1 MRQLL
6 LSLLLLLCPLCHAEI
21 TVSDFVGRQV
31 TLEQPARRIVA
42 LAPHIVENLYSAG
55 AGEALVGVV
64 SYSDY
69 PASARDIPRVG
80 SYKAF
85 SLETI
90 LALQPDLVV
99 MWASGNGMTT
109 LDDLA
114 ALKVPVYVSEPR
126 HLDDIGRAIRDY
138 GKLAGSEPAAERE
151 ALRIDG
157 AINQLLREHEDE
169 ESISVL
175 YQVWHEPLQTLNG
188 KHLISAVIEL
198 CGGYNIFA
206 DAVSLAPKV
215 SLESVLQ
222 RNPDAIVAS
231 GMDIARP
238 EWLDLWLNYPS
249 LSAVQNQALFF
260 VHPDHIQRPT
270 ARVLLGAQALCHQL
284 DSVPRRRW
292 IE

>member
-1 MRQLL
+1 MRYF
-6 LSLLLLLCPLCHAEI
+6 LLLLLFSPICHADI
-21 TVSDFVGRQV
+21 TVSDFVGREV
-31 TLEQPARRIVA
+31 RLEQPARRIVA
-42 LAPHIVENLYSAG
+42 LAPHIVENIYSAG

-69 PASARDIPRVG
+69 PLSAKVIPKVG

-126 HLDDIGRAIRDY
+126 GLVDIGRAIRDY
-138 GKLAGSEPAAERE
+138 GTLAGSETTAEQEAFRIDRAISQLAAENNGR
-151 ALRIDG
+151 
-157 AINQLLREHEDE
+157 

-206 DAVSLAPKV
+206 DAVSLAPKI
-215 SLESVLQ
+215 SIESQ
-222 RNPDAIVAS
+222 RLSWSRLCRGQAGCAS
-231 GMDIARP
+231 TTRVFWPGSK
-238 EWLDLWLNYPS
+238 N
-249 LSAVQNQALFF
+249 SATNTIFF
-260 VHPDHIQRPT
+260 
-270 ARVLLGAQALCHQL
+270 
-284 DSVPRRRW
+284 
-292 IE
+292 